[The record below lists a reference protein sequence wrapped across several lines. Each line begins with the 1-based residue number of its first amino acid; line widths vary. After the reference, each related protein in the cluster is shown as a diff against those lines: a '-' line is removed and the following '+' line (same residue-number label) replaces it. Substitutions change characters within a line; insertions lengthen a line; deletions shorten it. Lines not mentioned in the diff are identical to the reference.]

1 MRYIYTI
8 LFLIY
13 ALSAKAQGHESY
25 SPTCLSSP
33 LSIYEEVE
41 KANMQEAYKQTI
53 YWKKHKKLKRYAYS
67 VLGLGVCSTIVGWI
81 GAVGNNAHTNKN
93 WKEDGKAW
101 DVVLVVGVGLTVSSI
116 PLFVFSHKNKKKA
129 KESVELSLTSSNI
142 HLDLPNGMKQ
152 AQHAVGVCINF

>member
-1 MRYIYTI
+1 
-8 LFLIY
+8 
-13 ALSAKAQGHESY
+13 
-25 SPTCLSSP
+25 
-33 LSIYEEVE
+33 
-41 KANMQEAYKQTI
+41 MQEAYKQTI